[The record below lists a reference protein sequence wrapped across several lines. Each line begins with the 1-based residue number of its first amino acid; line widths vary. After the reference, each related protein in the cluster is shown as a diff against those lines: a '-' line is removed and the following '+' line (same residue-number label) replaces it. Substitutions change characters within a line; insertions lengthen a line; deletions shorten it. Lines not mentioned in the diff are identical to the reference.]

1 MADYQE
7 IQIDDI
13 PRIETLTVNKCA
25 ELTGIGQQ
33 SIRML
38 VNNPDSGFPYFKL
51 GAKVLIPVVALEQW
65 LLKTSEERRR
75 FE

>member
-1 MADYQE
+1 MTEYQQ
-7 IQIDDI
+7 IQIGDI

-51 GAKVLIPVVALEQW
+51 GAKVLIPVIALEQW
-65 LLKTSEERRR
+65 LLRTAEERRH
-75 FE
+75 FD